1 MPSLNT
7 QKIKSQKLREVCG
20 KLLSSDVVPKKHL
33 QPEHYHIDNPEDWTR
48 VLKQKLPIYFKDMS
62 NIKER
67 TEM

>member
-33 QPEHYHIDNPEDWTR
+33 QPEHYHIDNPED
-48 VLKQKLPIYFKDMS
+48 
-62 NIKER
+62 
-67 TEM
+67 